1 MSFITDEE
9 REMALET
16 GTFEGA
22 SLDEGYYVPVSV
34 VTSAGTFRLVFSEHG
49 KEFTAE
55 GDNSNLAQ
63 KFLRAHR
70 EFHLDQMLIRP
81 NEADFVKRVH
91 I

>member
-22 SLDEGYYVPVSV
+22 GLDEGYYVPVSV
-34 VTSAGTFRLVFSEHG
+34 EVTSAGTFRLVFSEHG

-55 GDNSNLAQ
+55 GDNSNLE
-63 KFLRAHR
+63 KFLENSGHTCTGDCER
-70 EFHLDQMLIRP
+70 LG
-81 NEADFVKRVH
+81 RVLH
-91 I
+91 

>member
-1 MSFITDEE
+1 MSSITDEE

-34 VTSAGTFRLVFSEHG
+34 EVTSAVTFRLVFSEHG

-70 EFHLDQMLIRP
+70 EFHLDQMLSDRTKQIS
-81 NEADFVKRVH
+81 
-91 I
+91 

>member
-1 MSFITDEE
+1 MMSSITDEE
-9 REMALET
+9 REMAFET

-34 VTSAGTFRLVFSEHG
+34 EATSAGTFRLVFSEHG

-55 GDNSNLAQ
+55 GDNSDLAQ

-70 EFHLDQMLIRP
+70 ELHLDQMLSDRTKQIS
-81 NEADFVKRVH
+81 
-91 I
+91 

>member
-1 MSFITDEE
+1 MMSSITDEE

-22 SLDEGYYVPVSV
+22 SLEGYYVPVSV
-34 VTSAGTFRLVFSEHG
+34 EVASAGTFRLVFSEHG

-70 EFHLDQMLIRP
+70 EFHLEQMLSDRTKPIS
-81 NEADFVKRVH
+81 
-91 I
+91 

>member
-1 MSFITDEE
+1 MSSITNEE

-34 VTSAGTFRLVFSEHG
+34 EITSADSFRMVFSEHG
-49 KEFTAE
+49 KEFTTE

-70 EFHLDQMLIRP
+70 EFHLNQMLSDRT
-81 NEADFVKRVH
+81 KQMS
-91 I
+91 